1 GLAVLGRVL
10 DVLIL
15 PKEISAFERQY
26 LARVNRLTMQFFVL
40 HTPVFILV
48 AWFNDT
54 NPLLALLL
62 TAAVA
67 AGPVLAYRT
76 LQNPRSVG
84 LVYGFTAMLMGGLL
98 VHFGQG
104 PVQIEMHFYF
114 FALLAMLALYGN
126 PMAILVAAVT
136 VAVHHLLLWLL
147 LPSSVFNYAAPWW
160 VVGVH
165 AGFVVLESVATVYI
179 ARSFFD
185 NVIGLERVVQE
196 RTRQLD
202 QRNQA
207 MRLVLDNVEQGLLT
221 IDEQGLIQPEHSR
234 ALERW
239 FGQLPSGQP
248 LEQFLA
254 GLNPSFAANFALAL
268 EQCREGMLPVEVC
281 VAQAPQALA
290 HHGRH
295 YHFEY
300 RPLPAADGSLSG
312 LLVVIADVTSD
323 VERQRL
329 EVEQTEALNILDRV
343 LVDRT
348 GFLEFFHE
356 AEDLL
361 AALSATSADN
371 LAPIKRALHTLK
383 GNCMIFGVQTVADL
397 CHRLETAM
405 VEQERPP
412 TPGELAELR
421 AAWQRLSRRLGM
433 LLGEGDK
440 QRIEVEPAQ
449 FDDLLRAAVSR
460 RDPSEIARLVADI
473 KLESTATRLNRI
485 AAQAKRIAR
494 RVNKEDV
501 EVQIDDSMLRLE
513 PRAWASFWAAFI
525 HVIRNAIDHGIESKD
540 VRSQAG
546 KAGAG
551 RLQLRTRMDG
561 AEFVIEA
568 SDDGAGIQ
576 WQKVRERA
584 SQLGLPHD
592 TQEQLVDALFV
603 DGLSTAAEVSELSGR
618 GVGLA
623 AVSSACLELGGKIQV
638 QSEAG
643 KGTSF
648 VFRFPRSVIS
658 INPAAMLQNA
668 EQSPRSHVA

>member
-1 GLAVLGRVL
+1 MFGRVL

-40 HTPVFILV
+40 HIPVFILV

-54 NPLLALLL
+54 QPLLALLL

-76 LQNPRSVG
+76 LANPRNVG

-165 AGFVVLESVATVYI
+165 AAFVVLESVATVYI

-196 RTRQLD
+196 RTRELD

-207 MRLVLDNVEQGLLT
+207 MRLVLDNVDQGLLT
-221 IDEQGLIQPEHSR
+221 IDARGHILPEHSR
-234 ALERW
+234 AVERW
-239 FGQLPSGQP
+239 FGAPAAGQP
-248 LEQFLA
+248 LEQLLR
-254 GLNPSFAANFALAL
+254 GLNPSFAASFAQAF
-268 EQCREGMLPVEVC
+268 EQCTEGLLPLEVC
-281 VAQAPQALA
+281 VAQAPSALA
-290 HHGRH
+290 WQQRH

-300 RPLPAADGSLSG
+300 RPLLADDGQLSG
-312 LLVVIADVTSD
+312 LLIVIADVTSD

-329 EVEQTEALNILDRV
+329 ELEQKEALEILDRV
-343 LVDRT
+343 LADRT

-361 AALSATSADN
+361 ATLSTTSADH
-371 LAPIKRALHTLK
+371 LPLIQRSLHTLK
-383 GNCMIFGVQTVADL
+383 GNCMIFGVQTVAEL
-397 CHRLETAM
+397 CHRLESAV

-421 AAWQRLSRRLGM
+421 AAWQRLSQRLSV
-433 LLGEGDK
+433 LLGEGDQ
-440 QRIEVEPAQ
+440 QRIELAPAQ
-449 FDDLLRAAVSR
+449 FDELLRAALSR
-460 RDPSEIARLVADI
+460 RDASEIARLVADI
-473 KLESTATRLNRI
+473 KLESTSTRLNRI

-494 RVNKEDV
+494 RLNKEDI
-501 EVQIDDSMLRLE
+501 EVLIDDSMLRLE
-513 PRAWASFWAAFI
+513 PRAWAPFWAAFI
-525 HVIRNAIDHGIESKD
+525 HVIRNAVDHGIETDDIRRQS
-540 VRSQAG
+540 G
-546 KAGAG
+546 KAVPG
-551 RLQLRTRMDG
+551 RLQLRTRVEG
-561 AEFVIEA
+561 GEFVIEV

-592 TQEQLVDALFV
+592 THEQLVDALFV
-603 DGLSTAAEVSELSGR
+603 DGLSTSAEVSELSGR
-618 GVGLA
+618 GVGLS
-623 AVSSACLELGGKIQV
+623 AVSAACLERGGKIQV
-638 QSEAG
+638 QSELG

-648 VFRFPRSVIS
+648 AFRFPRSLIS
-658 INPAAMLQNA
+658 INPTALLHGSQ
-668 EQSPRSHVA
+668 QGPRSHVA